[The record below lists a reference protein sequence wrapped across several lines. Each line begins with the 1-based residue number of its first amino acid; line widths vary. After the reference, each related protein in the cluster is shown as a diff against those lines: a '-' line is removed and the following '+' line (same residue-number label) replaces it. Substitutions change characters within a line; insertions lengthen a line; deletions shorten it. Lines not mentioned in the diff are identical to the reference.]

1 MDKRIIKTKNN
12 IKRTLI
18 KMLAETPFEDITVKE
33 LCERAETSRITF
45 YTHYSDKNELAY
57 DIFGDMSNIAIDEYH
72 RLQNENNPNK
82 EIVLDYMNILYCV
95 LNTFECNYDFFS
107 HTLQSESPAL
117 NYMYSKLIDEL
128 VGQKIEKDRERLNP
142 RYSLTMTR
150 DFICSGL
157 RGFIAAGRAEGMPA
171 DELRNSACELLRR
184 LLENEVL
191 RK

>member
-12 IKRTLI
+12 IKRTLV
-18 KMLAETPFEDITVKE
+18 KMLDEKPFEDITVKE

-57 DIFGDMSNIAIDEYH
+57 DIFDDMSRIAVDEYY
-72 RLQNENNPNK
+72 RLQKENNPDK
-82 EIVLDYMNILYCV
+82 ELVLDYINILYCI
-95 LNTFECNYDFFS
+95 LNTFTNNYDFFT
-107 HTLQSESPAL
+107 HTLPSESPAL
-117 NYMYSKLIDEL
+117 NFMYTKMMDER

-142 RYSLTMTR
+142 RYSLAMTR
-150 DFICSGL
+150 DFICFGL
-157 RGFIAAGRAEGMPA
+157 RGFIAAGRNEGLSP
-171 DELRNSACELLRR
+171 EEIRTTACELLRR